1 MRKGVNMCDT
11 SAYIRAEGED
21 VIYLESLARIEVDG
35 DMLIL
40 VSIFGDRKS
49 LNGRIIEV
57 NLQGGKVVMERL

>member
-1 MRKGVNMCDT
+1 MCDT